1 MAKWDDYEGFCR
13 VAEQGGFTA
22 AARFMDVPKS
32 SLSAAIRRLEDSLN
46 LRLVERST
54 RAVRLTEAGSFLYA
68 TVGPLFAQLRDARE
82 ETLSFSAQVSGTL
95 RIAAP
100 YEFSAHHLGAVA
112 CELMRKHAALNI
124 EVDMRYAQVSLFE
137 ENYDIVF
144 SMVED
149 ELPPSNVIARR
160 ILALERGVFA
170 SPALLASFGTPTA
183 PDDLA
188 RMPIIA
194 TMHDTE
200 WLFHDRRRAPVG
212 VALPAP
218 RLRSSNAD
226 VRRQAA
232 IAGLGVARIT
242 ASFCRDAV
250 EAGRLARLLPAHIC
264 EPLNIYA
271 MFPSRD
277 HVSYKVRTFLDALDA
292 RYRGGEAAGRVSAEA
307 SEPPRE
313 ARRPAR
319 SPRR

>member
-1 MAKWDDYEGFCR
+1 MAKWDDYEAFCR

-46 LRLVERST
+46 IRLVERST

-68 TVGPLFAQLRDARE
+68 TVRPLFAQLRDARE

-100 YEFSAHHLGAVA
+100 YEFSAHHLSAVA
-112 CELMRKHAALNI
+112 CDLMRKHAALNI
-124 EVDMRYAQVSLFE
+124 EIDMRYGQISLFE

-149 ELPPSNVIARR
+149 DLPPSNVIARR
-160 ILALERGVFA
+160 IVALERGIFA
-170 SPALLASFGTPTA
+170 APQLLAAFGTPA
-183 PDDLA
+183 RPDELA
-188 RMPIIA
+188 RLPIIA
-194 TMHDTE
+194 TMHDTQ
-200 WLFHDRRRAPVG
+200 WLFHDRRRAAVS
-212 VALPAP
+212 VTLPAP

-242 ASFCRDAV
+242 ASFCQDAV
-250 EAGRLARLLPAHIC
+250 EASQLVRLLPGNAC

-271 MFPSRD
+271 IFPSRD
-277 HVSYKVRTFLDALDA
+277 LVSYKVRTFLDALDT
-292 RYRGGEAAGRVSAEA
+292 RYRGGDSAARVEAGAV
-307 SEPPRE
+307 EPPRT
-313 ARRPAR
+313 ARRAR
-319 SPRR
+319 GRT

>member
-1 MAKWDDYEGFCR
+1 MAKWDDYEAFCR

-22 AARFMDVPKS
+22 AARFMDLPKS

-46 LRLVERST
+46 IRLIERST
-54 RAVRLTEAGSFLYA
+54 RAVRLTEAGSFLFE
-68 TVGPLFAQLRDARE
+68 TVRPLFARLRDARE

-100 YEFSAHHLGAVA
+100 YEFSAHHLSAVA
-112 CELMRKHAALNI
+112 CELMRKHAGLNI
-124 EVDMRYAQVSLFE
+124 EIDMRYAAVSLFE

-149 ELPPSNVIARR
+149 ALPPSNVIARR
-160 ILALERGVFA
+160 VVALERGVFA
-170 SPALLASFGTPTA
+170 APQLLAAFGTPA
-183 PDDLA
+183 RPDDLS
-188 RMPIIA
+188 RLPIIA

-200 WLFHDRRRAPVG
+200 WLFHDRRRAEAT

-242 ASFCRDAV
+242 ASFCQAAV
-250 EAGRLARLLPAHIC
+250 EAGQLVRLLPAYAC
-264 EPLNIYA
+264 EPLNIFA

-277 HVSYKVRTFLDALDA
+277 LVSYKVRTFLDALDA
-292 RYRGGEAAGRVSAEA
+292 RYRAAGPAARSD
-307 SEPPRE
+307 PRA
-313 ARRPAR
+313 ARRRP
-319 SPRR
+319 